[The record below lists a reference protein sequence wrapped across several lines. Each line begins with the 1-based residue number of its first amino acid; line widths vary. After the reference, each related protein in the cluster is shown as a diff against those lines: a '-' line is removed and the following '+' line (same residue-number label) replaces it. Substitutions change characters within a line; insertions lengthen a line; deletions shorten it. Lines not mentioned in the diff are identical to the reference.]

1 MPNPSRQV
9 IISTTVKCGVFIFL
23 LVERVVICSLGTTAL
38 VKLNPQVSPN
48 LRSHTTFHDLL
59 GLDATTN
66 DTMSTGCHLV
76 VNSLL
81 RRSCKWICNCGNVE
95 RRIDWVS
102 V

>member
-1 MPNPSRQV
+1 MPTQNRQA

-23 LVERVVICSLGTTAL
+23 LVERVVICSLETTAL

-48 LRSHTTFHDLL
+48 LRSHTTLHDLL
-59 GLDATTN
+59 RLDVTTN

-81 RRSCKWICNCGNVE
+81 RGSSKWVCNCGNVE
-95 RRIDWVS
+95 RRIAVVS